1 MGPLVSQVSSSRH
14 QVLSLAQQAFIGRI
28 LGRSNPYNRKI
39 DNFLEVD
46 SIENFVISS
55 IQDEEVVG

>member
-1 MGPLVSQVSSSRH
+1 M
-14 QVLSLAQQAFIGRI
+14 LSLAQQAFIGRI